1 VGRLSLPVYQVLS
14 SKSKQKEDEEQ
25 EEAYESQDVF
35 TQTSDSDHK
44 LDKHLT
50 TYRSMLHG
58 PGNNE
63 RFLENHSQ
71 KNNRGVVRSIDRGKT
86 PTQKTYGHISTN
98 MRSDQFSSTYSPSKS
113 EPGSDAKGR
122 ALGSWQLFRDEHVD
136 TSKSSEAQNTSSD
149 SYDRSRRRTNKVP
162 LPKLQD
168 VPCQFFDQLK
178 DELHDFT
185 EKDMWRLNVDL
196 RETFAK
202 LFGIHTIFP
211 LYLDSSEFVMWFLD
225 ENGCL
230 FMWNKM
236 ECSMIY
242 MGSNLEEGIT
252 NYLIHP
258 DRMCYIIED
267 TLERVPVN
275 ESERQLNEEF
285 KNHMEEELM
294 KKLSEAEAN
303 LVISKGKKARKKA
316 SKNK

>member
-1 VGRLSLPVYQVLS
+1 MTPSSNDQNARVHEDNDKHSVGRFSLPVYEVLS
-14 SKSKQKEDEEQ
+14 SKSKQKEDKEQ
-25 EEAYESQDVF
+25 EEVYESQDVF

-63 RFLENHSQ
+63 RFLENQNHSQ

-86 PTQKTYGHISTN
+86 PTQKTYDHVSTN
-98 MRSDQFSSTYSPSKS
+98 VRSDQFSSTYSPSKS
-113 EPGSDAKGR
+113 EPESDAKGR

-185 EKDMWRLNVDL
+185 EKDMW
-196 RETFAK
+196 
-202 LFGIHTIFP
+202 P
-211 LYLDSSEFVMWFLD
+211 
-225 ENGCL
+225 GCR
-230 FMWNKM
+230 
-236 ECSMIY
+236 S
-242 MGSNLEEGIT
+242 
-252 NYLIHP
+252 
-258 DRMCYIIED
+258 
-267 TLERVPVN
+267 
-275 ESERQLNEEF
+275 
-285 KNHMEEELM
+285 
-294 KKLSEAEAN
+294 
-303 LVISKGKKARKKA
+303 
-316 SKNK
+316 